1 MSLVRLTRENMEENF
16 LQYLETVFG
25 FPEVLSATVKGV
37 EITRETIST
46 SGKQAFEAGFHDVF
60 SDIDMTVKVQLPGD
74 GSVTAESY
82 LQRIDRFGVTTDTA
96 LGWMFVPEKNVFRIV
111 FKNGMRYDLHF
122 EFEYKD
128 AASVVMT
135 PAEKEEDN
143 PDWPVENINR
153 FWFIQVQALTKLYRR
168 DYLIGAHL
176 ANMNCNDT
184 LVMQMIMRD
193 KKYSTNHHRYG
204 YSEALEYTAALGE
217 MPYKT
222 PDTTFARI
230 ADHLYSAALA
240 YDRLVGYFYPDY
252 RARSDEFF
260 AIWDCYDGTNLEIW
274 DLYDRDGN
282 RTGEKFVRGFG
293 NFKNIKEG
301 RYHLIVDLL
310 VLHTDGTY
318 LLTKRSDVKDV
329 YPGYWEASAGGSALS
344 GEEPLDAATR
354 ELYEETGLKADSLE
368 LTGISYSDKSHGMY
382 YSYIAY
388 VSGDKDR
395 IVLQEGETTD
405 YKWVDR
411 EGLLEY
417 VDSDE
422 AMTAHNN
429 RYASYINALRNR

>member
-1 MSLVRLTRENMEENF
+1 MS
-16 LQYLETVFG
+16 
-25 FPEVLSATVKGV
+25 
-37 EITRETIST
+37 
-46 SGKQAFEAGFHDVF
+46 
-60 SDIDMTVKVQLPGD
+60 
-74 GSVTAESY
+74 
-82 LQRIDRFGVTTDTA
+82 DT
-96 LGWMFVPEKNVFRIV
+96 P
-111 FKNGMRYDLHF
+111 
-122 EFEYKD
+122 
-128 AASVVMT
+128 
-135 PAEKEEDN
+135 
-143 PDWPVENINR
+143 
-153 FWFIQVQALTKLYRR
+153 Q
-168 DYLIGAHL
+168 
-176 ANMNCNDT
+176 
-184 LVMQMIMRD
+184 
-193 KKYSTNHHRYG
+193 
-204 YSEALEYTAALGE
+204 
-217 MPYKT
+217 
-222 PDTTFARI
+222 
-230 ADHLYSAALA
+230 
-240 YDRLVGYFYPDY
+240 
-252 RARSDEFF
+252 
-260 AIWDCYDGTNLEIW
+260 EIW
-274 DLYDRDGN
+274 DLYDHDGN

-293 NFKNIKEG
+293 NFKNIGEG

-429 RYASYINALRNR
+429 RYAPYINALRDL